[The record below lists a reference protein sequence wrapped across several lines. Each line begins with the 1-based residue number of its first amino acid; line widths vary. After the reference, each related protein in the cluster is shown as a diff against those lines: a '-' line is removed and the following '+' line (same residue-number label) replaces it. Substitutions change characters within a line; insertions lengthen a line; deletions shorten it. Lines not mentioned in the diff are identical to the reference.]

1 MAGAAAALGAEY
13 TLPGVSQSVVITR
26 AEGRTAVPE
35 RENLKSFAGHG
46 ATMVI
51 FLSAGLAEQ
60 VQKSLLEG
68 GYGEDVPV
76 AVVFKATWPE
86 ERIVRTTLKNL
97 AADMEREQI
106 DLTALIIVGNILGA
120 EYEKSRLYDASFTT
134 GFREA
139 QKCD

>member
-1 MAGAAAALGAEY
+1 
-13 TLPGVSQSVVITR
+13 
-26 AEGRTAVPE
+26 
-35 RENLKSFAGHG
+35 
-46 ATMVI
+46 MVI

-97 AADMEREQI
+97 AADMEREQNRPYCPDYCGKYI
-106 DLTALIIVGNILGA
+106 G
-120 EYEKSRLYDASFTT
+120 SRV
-134 GFREA
+134 
-139 QKCD
+139 

>member
-1 MAGAAAALGAEY
+1 MGQNIPWPRHIQRCCDY
-13 TLPGVSQSVVITR
+13 QSRGKNGST
-26 AEGRTAVPE
+26 E
-35 RENLKSFAGHG
+35 RENLKSFAGAMG
-46 ATMVI
+46 QPWLI

-86 ERIVRTTLKNL
+86 ERIIRTTLKNL

-106 DLTALIIVGNILGA
+106 DHTP
-120 EYEKSRLYDASFTT
+120 
-134 GFREA
+134 
-139 QKCD
+139 